1 MKQAT
6 LFKAWHAKGST
17 ASEVPKP
24 KDKPPDDMVELS
36 DEDDEF
42 LVQAMDATLSCN
54 FPSTSAVRDECYSM
68 QKALEQLEGFDA
80 IAGQTWIYPTNYP
93 VRSYQFNIV
102 QSALFKNT
110 MVILPTGLG
119 KTFIAAVVMYNFYRW
134 YPTGKIVFMA
144 PTRPLV
150 AQQIEACYK
159 IMGIPLE
166 DTLEMTGTV
175 PAGQRA
181 QGWRERRVFFLT
193 PQVMMNDLLRNALR
207 PQDVKCLVIDEAHKA
222 LGSYSYCQVVQE
234 IVKYNNQFRILALSA
249 TPGTDVK
256 AVRNVL
262 ANLMISHVELRTEES
277 LDIQEFT
284 QKRTIEKVVV
294 PLGEEITELKNKFLG
309 VIRTYLD
316 RLDRSNAIPRVN
328 PESLGKYRMLLL
340 KESFQQNPPSQLSSR
355 EVGQLQGYF
364 SLLIS
369 LYHAF
374 ELLLA
379 HGMQPFFYFLK
390 GIVDGEKSQPR
401 VRYELMHNGDFEEL
415 YKHLEQRLGV
425 PEASA
430 NDTLHPTAAAA
441 AAASSLYENTFS
453 ETEGQAAHVVGH
465 PKLAKLEEVILEHF
479 KKFAGNEGGTRVMV
493 FSQYRDS
500 VKEITVQLNRHQPL
514 VKAMNFVGQ
523 RAGTAKGFSQ
533 KEQLL
538 VVKKF
543 REGGYNVLVSTCVGE
558 EGLDIGEI
566 DLIVCFDAP
575 KSPIRLVQRM
585 GRTGRKR
592 EGRIVVLLTEGK
604 EEQAYKE
611 SNYKKQNIHRAITSG
626 RQLGN
631 LYEASPRMVP
641 RGINPVCHRMHMTV
655 PEYRSAKSTTAS
667 GRGTRSILNFIT
679 GKQQKKSGGALNKQ
693 EELYYEAH
701 FEVALSTVPLPP
713 VTPSRFLSLRNFPSK
728 QKKTEAED
736 ESKRPRLSLSSWTQW
751 QCDEQRSRYVA
762 HSSKTKMYVALMRF
776 IENTRYADDEL
787 DAYSLELKPF
797 LQMEYV
803 ISSDERLSPDP
814 DLVGAGSKD
823 DNAAKTGRRK
833 KFTKKS
839 GKRVIADN
847 KKSEEETDVEDKDYK
862 YPDIVASP
870 GMNQEE
876 PEDTNKIRKKKKK
889 RRVITDFFK
898 DKSLSHD
905 SSSCISFETDL
916 CERVEEMD
924 CREDAKADEDCVVVA
939 SSEAHDINM
948 KETDDVDT
956 KDLKEEELEPDP
968 LEVEVPTPPR
978 LDVDLFPSPGHV
990 LSQVDMAKVVLEQG
1004 EVNTKKSRDKLVS
1017 DLMFETMEC
1026 GGGGVPDVE
1035 CPKSRTRTKS
1045 SEIKFS
1051 KLEVDSDL
1059 EGLLEDDCFDKEK
1072 CPSSDDR
1079 SLHEEPL
1086 CSAQRDCEVDEMHSK
1101 VSERRTEVLSQAAVE
1116 AWDLIGDVHMDSFC
1130 DELFNSEAEMLE
1142 DNACSKVDDRKGPVP
1157 NPIVISPQ
1165 DPISAA
1171 ELGKFSE
1178 DLLDTK
1184 CDKATGRTDS
1194 LKLNDEGVRPSSPIL
1209 ILSQKL
1215 VPPAHSTPC
1224 RTIRTRSIVDAAKS
1238 PSDAANILGGI
1249 CEPSPIRGTM
1259 PECMDNSDWNLL
1271 GDSDIELFE
1280 NASDGHIS
1288 DPSIHSGGEGGCE
1301 DMGITELCDF
1311 IEENSVVEE
1320 ARDGG
1325 DPVSRRS
1332 LSAQRLPSTVT
1343 KRGATRKPTVS
1354 CNDSRATESSS
1365 VNLGNLSAIR
1375 NKPDSCAKSLLIKGC
1390 QDCLKVENTVDERS
1404 LRMTKVES
1412 CNILKEGKDSPSMH
1426 TSIQD
1431 KSSTTRSFSAGQHDP
1446 DPNQSSASKRP
1457 SFEITVDWSDFDSGS
1472 GSDEPAT
1479 TVKTSTQTQ
1488 KGRTS
1493 LSSTMFNASGMTQ
1506 SRNIPVALVKPIMC
1520 STANKT
1526 AHVVSSGDDSPVQVR
1541 RRRPCQ
1547 KRILS
1552 QSSTES
1558 ESSPVAV
1565 RPRALDRRLDDSDD
1579 DFQVLT
1585 CKKQAQ
1591 TQKKRPRKVDNKMVP
1606 QNNATTRKKPKQ
1618 SSRRKTNNFIEREA
1632 DVSADVVNSS
1642 DESENSSLDQL
1653 DESFIDDQT
1662 QVPNKT
1668 LYLQTVRSPVNTAK
1682 FKIGHANHV
1691 RYSEVFSQ
1699 AVSEDEADYVQ
1710 DSFCVGSD
1718 DSSALHQ
1725 LSSSASEK
1733 LEEELPVR
1741 SRVKT
1746 RQRKRRIQISSAS
1759 EEESCHT
1766 NFDVKSQ
1773 KDTIG
1778 SAVRDKHQGKEF
1790 AKLALEGSRR
1800 ATTASEISGCALA
1813 DLPGSQ
1819 MANSTSTSGASR
1831 VLSREERLRLQ
1842 KIRQEEFRRMHMASL
1857 LDKTSPSTDA
1867 VCQPSVDAQV
1877 HIDNTITIIVDTRE
1891 IASGT
1896 ALVSALRA
1904 SKNVRVEVFSLSVGS
1919 LVVGRRCCVLRK
1931 ALADFGN
1938 PQNSSRLV
1946 AEVRHL
1952 FELYDRPCII
1962 LERPQRVKPG
1972 ERPFK
1977 RTKYFDNMLM
1987 FLNSTHAKVF
1997 FSGSQANTAKLV
2009 LALAKKE
2016 HQKGMALASPECLQ
2030 HKNHVVQFYLA
2041 FPKVSLATAISLTS
2055 TYPSVR
2061 SLVKSSVEE
2070 IQERLKISETR
2081 AKAIL
2086 DFCNVSAV

>member
-6 LFKAWHAKGST
+6 LFKAWHPKGST

-42 LVQAMDATLSCN
+42 LVQAMDATLADN
-54 FPSTSAVRDECYSM
+54 LPSTSAVRDEGSRM

-80 IAGQTWIYPTNYP
+80 VAGQTWIYPTNYP

-256 AVRNVL
+256 SVRNVL
-262 ANLMISHVELRTEES
+262 ANLMISHVELRTEDS

-340 KESFQQNPPSQLSSR
+340 KESFQQNPPSRLSSR

-401 VRYELMHNGDFEEL
+401 VRYELMHNGDFEDL

-430 NDTLHPTAAAA
+430 NDTLHPTAA

-655 PEYRSAKSTTAS
+655 PEYRSAKSTAAS

-679 GKQQKKSGGALNKQ
+679 GKQQKKSGAALNKQ

-713 VTPSRFLSLRNFPSK
+713 VAPSRFLSLRNFRSK
-728 QKKTEAED
+728 WKKTEPED
-736 ESKRPRLSLSSWTQW
+736 KSNRPRLSLSSWTQW
-751 QCDEQRSRYVA
+751 QCDEQRGRYVA
-762 HSSKTKMYVALMRF
+762 HSSKTKMFVELMRF
-776 IENTRYADDEL
+776 IENTRYADEEL
-787 DAYSLELKPF
+787 DAYNLELKPF

-803 ISSDERLSPDP
+803 MSSDECLSPDP

-823 DNAAKTGRRK
+823 GNTAKTGRRK
-833 KFTKKS
+833 KLTKKT
-839 GKRVIADN
+839 GKRVIAED
-847 KKSEEETDVEDKDYK
+847 KKNEETDEEDKDCK
-862 YPDIVASP
+862 APDNVASP
-870 GMNQEE
+870 GVNQEG
-876 PEDTNKIRKKKKK
+876 PEDTNKVWKKKKK

-924 CREDAKADEDCVVVA
+924 CQERAETDEECVVVI
-939 SSEAHDINM
+939 SSEAQDVDM
-948 KETDDVDT
+948 KEVGDVDT
-956 KDLKEEELEPDP
+956 NDLKEEECEPDP
-968 LEVEVPTPPR
+968 PEVEIRTPPR
-978 LDVDLFPSPGHV
+978 LDVDIFPSPGRV
-990 LSQVDMAKVVLEQG
+990 LSPVDVANIVLGQG
-1004 EVNTKKSRDKLVS
+1004 GVNADNSRNKLVA
-1017 DLMFETMEC
+1017 DATLETMEC
-1026 GGGGVPDVE
+1026 GGGGVPDGE
-1035 CPKSRTRTKS
+1035 CRNSGTRTKS
-1045 SEIKFS
+1045 NEIRFS

-1059 EGLLEDDCFDKEK
+1059 EGLLEDDCFDKET
-1072 CPSSDDR
+1072 CPSSDNH

-1086 CSAQRDCEVDEMHSK
+1086 CTVQKDCEVEETHSK
-1101 VSERRTEVLSQAAVE
+1101 VSERRTEALSQAAVE

-1142 DNACSKVDDRKGPVP
+1142 DNACSKVDNRKGPVP
-1157 NPIVISPQ
+1157 SPIVISPQ
-1165 DPISAA
+1165 DPTAAA
-1171 ELGKFSE
+1171 EQGKSSE
-1178 DLLDTK
+1178 DLFDTK
-1184 CDKATGRTDS
+1184 CNKATGRTDS
-1194 LKLNDEGVRPSSPIL
+1194 LKLNNEGARPSSPIL

-1224 RTIRTRSIVDAAKS
+1224 RTIRTRSIVDAAMS
-1238 PSDAANILGGI
+1238 PSGAANIPGDI

-1259 PECMDNSDWNLL
+1259 PECTDSSDWNLL

-1280 NASDGHIS
+1280 NASDGHVS
-1288 DPSIHSGGEGGCE
+1288 DPSVSSGGEGECE

-1332 LSAQRLPSTVT
+1332 LSAQRVPSSVT
-1343 KRGATRKPTVS
+1343 KSVVTRKPTVS

-1365 VNLGNLSAIR
+1365 ANLGNLSAIR
-1375 NKPDSCAKSLLIKGC
+1375 NKPDSCAKSLSIEGH
-1390 QDCLKVENTVDERS
+1390 QESSRSGLKVENTVNES
-1404 LRMTKVES
+1404 SSRMTKVES
-1412 CNILKEGKDSPSMH
+1412 WSILKEGKDVPSMH

-1431 KSSTTRSFSAGQHDP
+1431 KSTTTRSFSAGQQDP
-1446 DPNQSSASKRP
+1446 DPNQTSASKRP
-1457 SFEITVDWSDFDSGS
+1457 SFEITVDWSDLDCGS

-1520 STANKT
+1520 STVNKT
-1526 AHVVSSGDDSPVQVR
+1526 AEVISSGDDSPVQVR
-1541 RRRPCQ
+1541 RRPCH

-1558 ESSPVAV
+1558 ESSPVAI
-1565 RPRALDRRLDDSDD
+1565 RRRALGRSLDDSDDD

-1585 CKKQAQ
+1585 CKKQPQ
-1591 TQKKRPRKVDNKMVP
+1591 TQKRRPQKVDNKKVP
-1606 QNNATTRKKPKQ
+1606 QNSATTGKKPRQ
-1618 SSRRKTNNFIEREA
+1618 SSRNKKNNFIEREA
-1632 DVSADVVNSS
+1632 DVSADVANSS

-1662 QVPNKT
+1662 QAPNKT

-1733 LEEELPVR
+1733 LEEESPVR
-1741 SRVKT
+1741 SRMKT
-1746 RQRKRRIQISSAS
+1746 RQRKRRIHISSAS
-1759 EEESCHT
+1759 EEESCRT
-1766 NFDVKSQ
+1766 SFVVKSQ
-1773 KDTIG
+1773 RIDADDSPI
-1778 SAVRDKHQGKEF
+1778 SSKHQGKEF
-1790 AKLALEGSRR
+1790 AKPALESSRR
-1800 ATTASEISGCALA
+1800 AAAASEISGCELA
-1813 DLPGSQ
+1813 DLPGNQGRLNTHVGNLPSVVKGRATATSEDPAGGISQ
-1819 MANSTSTSGASR
+1819 EAHGKSPGQDKPLNRRCLPAFCRSTGSHRQHHHNYSGHQRNSIRNGTSVSAACLRKRTSGGLLPLGRKSR
-1831 VLSREERLRLQ
+1831 GG
-1842 KIRQEEFRRMHMASL
+1842 A
-1857 LDKTSPSTDA
+1857 
-1867 VCQPSVDAQV
+1867 
-1877 HIDNTITIIVDTRE
+1877 
-1891 IASGT
+1891 
-1896 ALVSALRA
+1896 
-1904 SKNVRVEVFSLSVGS
+1904 
-1919 LVVGRRCCVLRK
+1919 
-1931 ALADFGN
+1931 
-1938 PQNSSRLV
+1938 
-1946 AEVRHL
+1946 
-1952 FELYDRPCII
+1952 
-1962 LERPQRVKPG
+1962 
-1972 ERPFK
+1972 
-1977 RTKYFDNMLM
+1977 
-1987 FLNSTHAKVF
+1987 
-1997 FSGSQANTAKLV
+1997 
-2009 LALAKKE
+2009 
-2016 HQKGMALASPECLQ
+2016 
-2030 HKNHVVQFYLA
+2030 
-2041 FPKVSLATAISLTS
+2041 
-2055 TYPSVR
+2055 
-2061 SLVKSSVEE
+2061 
-2070 IQERLKISETR
+2070 
-2081 AKAIL
+2081 
-2086 DFCNVSAV
+2086 